1 MLYYVM
7 INKTVIFKGNFY
19 QCLEYK
25 ESLHIGADKCKITS
39 RK

>member
-19 QCLEYK
+19 QCVDYRD
-25 ESLHIGADKCKITS
+25 SLHLGVSRCVITN

>member
-1 MLYYVM
+1 MLYLVM
-7 INKTVIFKGNFY
+7 INKTVIFKGNYY

-25 ESLHIGADKCKITS
+25 ESIQVGANKVSIKP